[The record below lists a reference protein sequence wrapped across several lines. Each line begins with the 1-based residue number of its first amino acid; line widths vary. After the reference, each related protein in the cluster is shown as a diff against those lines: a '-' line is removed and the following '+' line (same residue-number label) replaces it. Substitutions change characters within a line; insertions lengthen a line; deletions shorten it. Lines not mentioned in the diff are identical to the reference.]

1 MSSISPDLRPLIDF
15 SRQFLRGGKR
25 FRAQF
30 CYWGAQSVVSSGS
43 VAENRDGERVSPGLS
58 ATVSAASSLEIFHA
72 AALVHDD
79 IIDNS
84 DTRRGT
90 ASAHKLFES
99 LHAESGW
106 AGDSVDFG
114 RASAILLGDLML
126 GWSDE
131 LLDEGLAEVADQAAA
146 RRARLE
152 FNRMRTE
159 VTAGQYLDILEER
172 AWLTQPE
179 DELLDRAMRVIVY
192 KSAKYSIQAPLVI
205 GAALAGGSDDQLD
218 SLRAFGLPLGIAFQ
232 LRDDVLGVFGD
243 ALVTGKPSGDDLREG
258 KRTVLIWSTVL
269 VVAWLLLSAGTGW
282 WKQIAAQKRAL
293 PTLALSSLAI
303 AFNWGLYIWA
313 INAGH
318 VIETSLGY
326 FINPLVSVLLG
337 VVVLKERLRG
347 LQWLAV
353 GCAAVGVAWLT
364 IDAGTPPWIALGLAC
379 SFGLYGLLRKLI
391 SVDPVAGL
399 GVESPSICITRH
411 GGRLFR

>member
-1 MSSISPDLRPLIDF
+1 MAESNRLVDLVQSRIDEFLFVRAPIVSSISPDLRPLIDF

-258 KRTVLIWSTVL
+258 KRTVLIALARQAMSESDRTEL
-269 VVAWLLLSAGTGW
+269 DRLLGDPHLTTDQIVALQESIRASGAVD
-282 WKQIAAQKRAL
+282 KVEERIAACVAE
-293 PTLALSSLAI
+293 AI
-303 AFNWGLYIWA
+303 ATLDD
-313 INAGH
+313 
-318 VIETSLGY
+318 S
-326 FINPLVSVLLG
+326 PLDEIARRQL
-337 VVVLKERLRG
+337 
-347 LQWLAV
+347 
-353 GCAAVGVAWLT
+353 
-364 IDAGTPPWIALGLAC
+364 IALTEKVTAR
-379 SFGLYGLLRKLI
+379 S
-391 SVDPVAGL
+391 S
-399 GVESPSICITRH
+399 
-411 GGRLFR
+411 